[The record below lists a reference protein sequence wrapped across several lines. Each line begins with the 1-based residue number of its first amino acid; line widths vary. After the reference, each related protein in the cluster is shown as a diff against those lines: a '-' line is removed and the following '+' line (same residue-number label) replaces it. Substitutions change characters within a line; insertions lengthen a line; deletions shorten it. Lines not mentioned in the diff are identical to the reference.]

1 MITVSNHSFM
11 CVQVMVNKTSEPRMS
26 AILTATTFLCH
37 SSGILLV
44 YILGAVM
51 EWNTVSGVITAFPLL
66 SLVAFVL
73 LPESPVWLVK
83 NSRMQEAER
92 ALWRL
97 PEEGTGIQVRRM

>member
-1 MITVSNHSFM
+1 MTVDE
-11 CVQVMVNKTSEPRMS
+11 TSEPRIS
-26 AILTATTFLCH
+26 AILTAAKFLSH

-73 LPESPVWLVK
+73 LPESPAWLVK
-83 NSRMQEAER
+83 NNGIQEAEK
-92 ALWRL
+92 ALWWLR
-97 PEEGTGIQVRRM
+97 GAGAGIQVKGKR

>member
-1 MITVSNHSFM
+1 
-11 CVQVMVNKTSEPRMS
+11 MVDETSEHRIS
-26 AILTATTFLCH
+26 VILTATNFLSH

-44 YILGAVM
+44 YIMGAVM

-83 NSRMQEAER
+83 DNRIQEAEKT
-92 ALWRL
+92 LWWLR
-97 PEEGTGIQVRRM
+97 GAGAGIRVRGM